1 VTRGDIVVVGLG
13 PAGADLLVPAARSA
27 ISGATTR
34 FTRTARHPAIDDLA
48 AEGVTFRSFD
58 DVYDRAQSIDEV
70 YVSIAST
77 LADASRDSGVL
88 YAVPGNPAVAERSV
102 ELLRARGDVQVR
114 VVPGLSF
121 ADLAWATLGVDPA
134 ARHAEV
140 VDGHD
145 FSLDATTGSFL
156 LIGQVDSR
164 FVLSDVKLELL
175 EALAPDAGVTALQ
188 RLGLPDEAVRRVAL
202 ADLDRDVEPDHLTA
216 LAVDLAVDL
225 GAPNAGA
232 DFARFVALT
241 ARLRDPGG
249 CPWDAEQSHHSLA
262 RYVLEEAYET
272 VEAIEALPGDAPAGG
287 ATVDPRAYAAL
298 EEELGDLLY
307 QVVFQAKLAS
317 EAGAFTVDDVIRGVH
332 EKLVRRHPHV
342 FGTVEAD
349 TTDEVLRNWEQIKQA
364 EKGRTSL
371 MAGVDAGLP
380 SLLYAHKV
388 LRKAAAVGLA
398 DEPVDAAVA
407 RVRDAADA
415 YTRADEHDV
424 QAVER
429 ALGDLLSGAVRMA
442 RARGIDGESALRGW
456 AARFR
461 ARFEAMEQLA
471 AARDVDL
478 AGADPSAVRELWDD
492 AGRGT

>member
-1 VTRGDIVVVGLG
+1 MTRGDVVVVGLG
-13 PAGADLLVPAARSA
+13 PAGADLLVPAARAA
-27 ISGATTR
+27 ITKAATR
-34 FTRTARHPAIDDLA
+34 FTRTVRHPAIDDLA
-48 AEGVTFRSFD
+48 ADGVTFGSFD
-58 DVYDRAQSIDEV
+58 DVYERAQSIDDV
-70 YVSIAST
+70 YATIAST
-77 LADASRDSGVL
+77 LADAAGQHGEVL

-102 ELLRARGDVQVR
+102 ELLRARDDVRVR

-121 ADLAWATLGVDPA
+121 ADLAWAALGVDPV

-156 LIGQVDSR
+156 LLAQVDTR

-175 EALAPDAGVTALQ
+175 EVLAPHATVTVLQ
-188 RLGLPDEAVRRVAL
+188 RLGLPDESVRRVAL
-202 ADLDRDVEPDHLTA
+202 EDLDRDVDPDHLTA
-216 LAVDLAVDL
+216 LAVDL
-225 GAPNAGA
+225 GGQNAGA
-232 DFARFVALT
+232 AFARFVALT

-262 RYVLEEAYET
+262 RYVVEEAYEA
-272 VEAIEALPGDAPAGG
+272 VEAIESLPGDAPAGEPDDG
-287 ATVDPRAYAAL
+287 AYAAL

-332 EKLVRRHPHV
+332 DKLVRRHPHV
-342 FGTVEAD
+342 FGTVEAG
-349 TTDEVLRNWEQIKQA
+349 TTDEVLRNWEQIKRA

-388 LRKAAAVGLA
+388 LRKAASVGLA
-398 DEPVDAAVA
+398 DESVDDAAA

-415 YTRADEHDV
+415 YSRVGDDDV
-424 QAVER
+424 EATER
-429 ALGDLLSGAVRMA
+429 ALGDVLAGAVRMA
-442 RARGIDGESALRGW
+442 RARGVDGETALRGW

-461 ARFEAMEQLA
+461 SRFEVMEQLA
-471 AARDVDL
+471 EQQGVDL
-478 AGADPSAVRELWDD
+478 ARADAATVRELWDD
-492 AGRGT
+492 AGRRT